1 MKSKILVILLLLWI
15 SIFSVQAQNR
25 GINYK
30 AVISEAGSLL
40 QNHNVTL
47 KFTILKD
54 NRINLYE
61 ETHAVTTD
69 DNGIVVA
76 NIGEGTLV
84 SGDTNNINF
93 LDDIYYNVA
102 IDTGSGYTDMGTHQ
116 FKAVPYAMVAKKAE
130 AVSNPLWTSVSNGI
144 NSADAIGVGV
154 GTTLN
159 ANLHMIDVTGGLPLL
174 KMESNDNI
182 YTIWQSNRAGVDDY
196 QIGIDGGNNKFIFSD
211 ITTSK
216 YPLTIQS
223 DKVGI
228 NNLDPIANLHV
239 KGSVL
244 FDNGSQGIGKV
255 LTSDA
260 QGFATW
266 QSISTGAVNINDLTD
281 AIYDGS
287 SLFIGNSSGINTVS
301 SAFNNLAV
309 GENSFYSNTTGSQ
322 NTAIG
327 SSTLYSSTEANGNTA
342 VGYANLNAHTTG
354 GYNTTL
360 GYASFFKHETGA
372 NNTSIGAYTGYNN
385 LAGSGNVFIGYFAG
399 YNETGNNKLYIE
411 NSNTSDPLIGGDF
424 STNEV
429 TINGSLSIKDGTQ
442 AVGKV
447 LSSDVNGKGTWK
459 YTTHSIIYSP
469 SQVEVF
475 TNNVDYIK
483 GTSYFYF
490 QTTNQ
495 NQGYIGIN
503 LPLNSIITNVTY
515 YYLDNNSTRD
525 IRFQVYKTNLISG
538 GSSTYAASTSS
549 GTNSVVRTS
558 SIATNILVE
567 DQYAYSFV
575 IDANALTWPGDNT
588 LQVRGVKLTYEIR

>member
-266 QSISTGAVNINDLTD
+266 QSISTGSVNINDLTD

-342 VGYANLNAHTTG
+342 VGYANLNAHTSG
-354 GYNTTL
+354 GYNATL

>member
-342 VGYANLNAHTTG
+342 VGYANLNAHTSG

-538 GSSTYAASTSS
+538 GSTTYAASTSS

>member
-154 GTTLN
+154 GTTLS

-216 YPLTIQS
+216 YPLTLQS

-342 VGYANLNAHTTG
+342 VGYANLNAHTSG

-538 GSSTYAASTSS
+538 GSTTYAASTSS

>member
-342 VGYANLNAHTTG
+342 VGYANLNAHTSG
-354 GYNTTL
+354 GYNATL

>member
-154 GTTLN
+154 GTTLS

-342 VGYANLNAHTTG
+342 VGYANLNAHTSG

-538 GSSTYAASTSS
+538 GSTTYAASTSS

>member
-342 VGYANLNAHTTG
+342 VGYANLNAHTSG